1 MIGVIMCKSTIPLL
15 LTANLLLVGCG
26 SNTNSTSIEQPSDKQ
41 NSTEKN
47 LAKAQLGVLADATVK
62 IEELGVVPYKLIAT
76 EMTSDGDEIDKIG
89 NFDAHYKELEK
100 DKYYLYTVTGGI
112 DKDANDDGV
121 IDLIPTINKGSFHAI
136 IKGEIAKNLQGKFY
150 VTSVTEL
157 QYKKV
162 KSSLNQTDD
171 LPNKLDIASKEILK
185 DNTDILQYNPV
196 EDKEKLHEAYHD
208 NLPKIIDDIHKDTK
222 EPVEKQAPTA
232 NAGKDRSM
240 TVGTSLTLSGSA
252 FDTDGHIVSYGWHED
267 GKLISE
273 NKSFTYNPTALGK
286 HILTLTVTDND
297 SLKDE
302 DTITITVTEKPN
314 TIPAAKSQT
323 ISLQEEIAKNIVL
336 QGSDADN
343 DTLSYKIL
351 TKPVHGTLSGT
362 APHLTYTPY
371 TNYFGEDSI
380 IYVVNDGKD
389 DSQKGYITLKIA
401 NTNDAPTAYGQ
412 TVVMDEDDVKSI
424 LLKASD
430 IDSQTL
436 QYTIVKQ
443 PSHGTLS
450 GDAPNLTYTP
460 DADYYGSDSF
470 SYKVDDGESSSSD
483 AVVDILIKNTADT
496 PIASSH
502 KVAIKKDIPKIIKLV
517 NDASETYSII
527 SFPKHGT
534 LTQTLP
540 NPTYTPE
547 EGYLGEDSFSYKVSN
562 ADTES
567 TVATI
572 NLYVTKF
579 QRTLFQIDRDN
590 DGTIDETY
598 ISKYNIEG
606 KKIFESED
614 RDGDGKAEL
623 VRKWTYTK
631 EKDGNISGIVTVQKE
646 GEKTRTSHITYD
658 SMWRLL
664 KSRSE
669 SKLYYGNT
677 SGKGQDII
685 SITKKAYDDH
695 GKNIKGEWLT
705 YDMNGTLMFSRSS
718 FNEYKY
724 DENDNV
730 IEETYSGYF
739 GKKLYHRQFTYDEH
753 NRLIKVHGINYD
765 YDCTYTY
772 NELGNLLKKYCSE
785 DDYEINQYA
794 ENGKDLIHKEDHKT
808 YNQVIEDYTYD
819 AHHRVRTKHRV
830 VHPNSNVFTSYLYD
844 ENDNISTKEI
854 IYYEEDGQTIKAH
867 NISYQEYDDYHNRIK
882 LKVDDNNDGVID
894 AIYYYTWE

>member
-1 MIGVIMCKSTIPLL
+1 
-15 LTANLLLVGCG
+15 
-26 SNTNSTSIEQPSDKQ
+26 
-41 NSTEKN
+41 
-47 LAKAQLGVLADATVK
+47 
-62 IEELGVVPYKLIAT
+62 LGVVPYKLIAT

-623 VRKWTYTK
+623 IRKWTYTK
-631 EKDGNISGIVTVQKE
+631 EKDGNISMIEDIFSDKNYTNYY
-646 GEKTRTSHITYD
+646 TYD
-658 SMWRLL
+658 SDWRLL
-664 KSRSE
+664 KDVSHSTLNNR
-669 SKLYYGNT
+669 YDGIVTRTWRYDQYGNALRFDS
-677 SGKGQDII
+677 SGVFE
-685 SITKKAYDDH
+685 
-695 GKNIKGEWLT
+695 GKYNTDKH
-705 YDMNGTLMFSRSS
+705 YRY
-718 FNEYKY
+718 EYEY
-724 DENDNV
+724 DENGNIIKKLIQRIPAGNSTHIYYYTYDENNKL
-730 IEETYSGYF
+730 IHSEETYDRRHLHPCEYSYNFLGNMI
-739 GKKLYHRQFTYDEH
+739 KKDCGERDYTINEYDE
-753 NRLIKVHGINYD
+753 
-765 YDCTYTY
+765 T
-772 NELGNLLKKYCSE
+772 
-785 DDYEINQYA
+785 
-794 ENGKDLIHKEDHKT
+794 GKDLIYTDTVTAGDFKT
-808 YNQVIEDYTYD
+808 EKYFTYD
-819 AHHRVRTKHRV
+819 ADGRETEKRV
-830 VHPNSNVFTSYLYD
+830 VEHNPVYPNRESIYKTTYD
-844 ENDNISTKEI
+844 ENGNRSSYEVEYRHDGNTTKHYKYHYSSDENGNIIKSEADVDN
-854 IYYEEDGQTIKAH
+854 DGQ
-867 NISYQEYDDYHNRIK
+867 
-882 LKVDDNNDGVID
+882 ID
-894 AIYYYTWE
+894 SITYVEWE

>member
-1 MIGVIMCKSTIPLL
+1 MRKSTIPLL

-121 IDLIPTINKGSFHAI
+121 IDLIPTINQGSFHAI
-136 IKGEIAKNLQGKFY
+136 IKGETAKNLQGKFY

-162 KSSLNQTDD
+162 KSSLNQTAD

-185 DNTDILQYNPV
+185 DNTDIVQYNPV

-208 NLPKIIDDIHKDTK
+208 NLPKIIDDIHKDIK
-222 EPVEKQAPTA
+222 EPIEKQAPTA

-240 TVGTSLTLSGSA
+240 TVGTSLMLSGSA
-252 FDTDGHIVSYGWHED
+252 FDTDGHIVSYGWHEE
-267 GKLISE
+267 GELISE

-297 SLKDE
+297 GLKGE

-314 TIPAAKSQT
+314 TIPVAKSQT

-351 TKPVHGTLSGT
+351 TKPVHGTLSGD
-362 APHLTYTPY
+362 APNLTYTPD

-389 DSQKGYITLKIA
+389 DSAKGYIRLKIA

-412 TVVMDEDDVKSI
+412 TVLMDEDDVKSI

-443 PSHGTLS
+443 PLHGTLS

-483 AVVDILIKNTADT
+483 VVVDILRIM
-496 PIASSH
+496 
-502 KVAIKKDIPKIIKLV
+502 
-517 NDASETYSII
+517 
-527 SFPKHGT
+527 
-534 LTQTLP
+534 
-540 NPTYTPE
+540 
-547 EGYLGEDSFSYKVSN
+547 
-562 ADTES
+562 
-567 TVATI
+567 
-572 NLYVTKF
+572 
-579 QRTLFQIDRDN
+579 
-590 DGTIDETY
+590 
-598 ISKYNIEG
+598 
-606 KKIFESED
+606 
-614 RDGDGKAEL
+614 
-623 VRKWTYTK
+623 
-631 EKDGNISGIVTVQKE
+631 VQVI
-646 GEKTRTSHITYD
+646 R
-658 SMWRLL
+658 
-664 KSRSE
+664 
-669 SKLYYGNT
+669 
-677 SGKGQDII
+677 
-685 SITKKAYDDH
+685 ITKCKVLKTCVY
-695 GKNIKGEWLT
+695 
-705 YDMNGTLMFSRSS
+705 SR
-718 FNEYKY
+718 F
-724 DENDNV
+724 
-730 IEETYSGYF
+730 F
-739 GKKLYHRQFTYDEH
+739 
-753 NRLIKVHGINYD
+753 
-765 YDCTYTY
+765 
-772 NELGNLLKKYCSE
+772 
-785 DDYEINQYA
+785 
-794 ENGKDLIHKEDHKT
+794 
-808 YNQVIEDYTYD
+808 
-819 AHHRVRTKHRV
+819 
-830 VHPNSNVFTSYLYD
+830 
-844 ENDNISTKEI
+844 
-854 IYYEEDGQTIKAH
+854 
-867 NISYQEYDDYHNRIK
+867 
-882 LKVDDNNDGVID
+882 
-894 AIYYYTWE
+894 